1 MRRSFLILL
10 TAALPILATIAEE
23 PGKTETTN
31 SQTTSNVQNKT
42 SPGEDQMACK
52 CSTTT
57 TDLDKLI
64 ADMNGAIAD
73 KKVDAIAAVVTE
85 LAQELKTQQ
94 QPKTTTSE
102 KSGMDMCKMM
112 MGMNMKDSGNNKEGD
127 HEHHH

>member
-1 MRRSFLILL
+1 MILL
-10 TAALPILATIAEE
+10 TAALPILATMAEE

-42 SPGEDQMACK
+42 STGEDQMACK

-57 TDLDKLI
+57 TDLDKLV
-64 ADMNGAIAD
+64 ADMNGATAD
-73 KKVDAIAAVVTE
+73 KKVDAIAAAVTE
-85 LAQELKTQQ
+85 LAQALKTQQ
-94 QPKTTTSE
+94 QSGATTTSE